1 MQRVCWFVL
10 GYVWDKWPSFF
21 SGNFQSF
28 KNALGKLI
36 SNRPTNS
43 RITGFW
49 NFWLENIHT
58 HYWFFSGFFKR
69 GWPQF
74 SQNLAY
80 LVFFQVFM
88 TWLHV
93 TFLARYIYFNPFLLT
108 LLYPM
113 KTPEHWPQMGWFK
126 SHLSYHS

>member
-21 SGNFQSF
+21 LGNFQSF

-58 HYWFFSGFFKR
+58 HYWFFFRLFLKRLTSIFTKFSLFSFFPSFYDLTARNIFGKV
-69 GWPQF
+69 
-74 SQNLAY
+74 Y
-80 LVFFQVFM
+80 L
-88 TWLHV
+88 
-93 TFLARYIYFNPFLLT
+93 YPFLLT
-108 LLYPM
+108 LLYPV

-126 SHLSYHS
+126 SHLSYHA